1 MGCGESAAGRAAGH
15 LVTLPPLPYG
25 PAPTPPET
33 KRGFGSGSGR
43 VKGQANKVTIALKEA
58 ILLAAEEVGD
68 ALADAEPG
76 RTGGL
81 AGYLTMV
88 ASTDVKSFC
97 GLLGRV
103 LPMTI
108 KGEGES
114 GGIVVEI
121 VKRTYAAEAQAAHG
135 NDPASA

>member
-1 MGCGESAAGRAAGH
+1 MPASRRVRPEQRTAEGH
-15 LVTLPPLPYG
+15 VTLPPLPELPPLPVLPG
-25 PAPTPPET
+25 AEPAT
-33 KRGFGSGSGR
+33 KRGFGSGAGR
-43 VKGQANKVTIALKEA
+43 KLGQRDKVTLALKEA

-68 ALADAEPG
+68 RLAEAEPG
-76 RTGGL
+76 RMGGL

-97 GLLGRV
+97 SLLGRV

-108 KGEGES
+108 KGEGEG

-121 VKRTYAAEAQAAHG
+121 VKRTYGAQDAAG
-135 NDPASA
+135 

>member
-1 MGCGESAAGRAAGH
+1 M
-15 LVTLPPLPYG
+15 LPPLPDLPPLPVLPG
-25 PAPTPPET
+25 AEPAT
-33 KRGFGSGSGR
+33 KRGFGSGAGR
-43 VKGQANKVTIALKEA
+43 GKGQVSKITIALKEA

-68 ALADAEPG
+68 ALAASEPG

-97 GLLGRV
+97 SLLGRV

-108 KGEGES
+108 KGEGEG

-121 VKRTYAAEAQAAHG
+121 VRMAADAHST
-135 NDPASA
+135 A

>member
-1 MGCGESAAGRAAGH
+1 M
-15 LVTLPPLPYG
+15 
-25 PAPTPPET
+25 
-33 KRGFGSGSGR
+33 
-43 VKGQANKVTIALKEA
+43 ALKSA

-68 ALADAEPG
+68 RIAEADP
-76 RTGGL
+76 TQIGGL
-81 AGYLTMV
+81 AGYLVMV
-88 ASTDVKSFC
+88 ATTDIKAFA

-121 VKRTYAAEAQAAHG
+121 VRMAAATV
-135 NDPASA
+135 NDATHPTA